1 MVLSIQRMKKIKEK
15 RESIVYGHRCQ
26 NLSITG
32 KNEKKLNIDLL
43 EGHMKGIGYVKREK
57 LRYTQWG
64 SPFEF
69 KHLIVLTDKAQ
80 EVLSFLRTNE
90 FNAAMFLN
98 LIGEPNILHL
108 RYCI

>member
-1 MVLSIQRMKKIKEK
+1 MVIDAKIWVLLARMK
-15 RESIVYGHRCQ
+15 
-26 NLSITG
+26 
-32 KNEKKLNIDLL
+32 KKLNIDLL
-43 EGHMKGIGYVKREK
+43 EGHMKGIGYVKRAK

-64 SPFEF
+64 SPIEF